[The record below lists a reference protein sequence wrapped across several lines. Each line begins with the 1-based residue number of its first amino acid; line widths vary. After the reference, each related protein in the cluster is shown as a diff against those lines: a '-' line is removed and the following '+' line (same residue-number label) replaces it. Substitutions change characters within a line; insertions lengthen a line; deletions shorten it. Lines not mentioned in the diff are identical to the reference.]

1 MKDNHHSLT
10 DCKSVER
17 WLIGTVLI
25 LLVRMLTVD
34 AGTASRPTPMR
45 HQHEQR
51 PFYVLFDNTK
61 GETAGNADWVID
73 ATGNDPLRVTP
84 IVPLPPNPLVET
96 DWDGA
101 LSSWGVELTRSGRAR
116 ANSLPAVTGRITF
129 NDVTNPQ
136 DLSKYHVFVVC
147 EPNIEFTVAERQAII
162 AFVENGGGLFI
173 IGNHLGSDRN
183 NDGVDA
189 PRIWNNLFLQATQSR
204 LDFGLR
210 FNLVNIA
217 RENPD
222 LLGDLNDPDVH
233 AIVHGPFGDVR
244 GTILR
249 SGADM
254 LLEPMTN
261 PAARGVLFRRGFSPS
276 GRSGVVAAFSR
287 VGRGRIFALG
297 DSSPADDGTGDP
309 TDDLFNGWR
318 DPAGTNRELILNAT
332 VWLAGSATV
341 SDEPT
346 LIGITPRAVP
356 AGRTLTLLINARNSH
371 FVAGQTTAWFGDD
384 IVVNAISVTDAE
396 TLMANITVP
405 LGAPAGSRTV
415 RIVTGNQVIEAPDSL
430 IIP

>member
-1 MKDNHHSLT
+1 MSSSMSHRIWST
-10 DCKSVER
+10 
-17 WLIGTVLI
+17 IAALI
-25 LLVRMLTVD
+25 LSVNVLLAG
-34 AGTASRPTPMR
+34 AGTAGSPILTR
-45 HQHEQR
+45 HQYEQK

-61 GETAGNADWVID
+61 AQTAGNADWVID

-84 IVPLPPNPLVET
+84 IVPLPPNPVVET

-101 LSSWGVELTRSGRAR
+101 LSSWGVELTSSGRAR
-116 ANSLPAVTGRITF
+116 ANSLPAGSGRITF
-129 NDVTNPQ
+129 NDPTNPQ

-147 EPNIEFTVAERQAII
+147 EPNIEFTVAERQAIL

-189 PRIWNNLFLQATQSR
+189 PRIWNNLFVQATQAR

-210 FNLVNIA
+210 FNLVNIV

-222 LLGDLNDPDVH
+222 QLGDLNDPDVH
-233 AIVHGPFGDVR
+233 AIVRGPFGDVR

-254 LLEPMTN
+254 LIDQMAN
-261 PAARGVLFRRGFSPS
+261 PAVRGVVFRRGFSPS

-287 VGRGRIFALG
+287 VGKGRIFAIG

-309 TDDLFNGWR
+309 TDELFNGWR

-346 LIGITPRAVP
+346 LIGITPRAVT
-356 AGRTLTLLINARNSH
+356 AGRTLNLLINARNSH
-371 FVAGQTTAWFGDD
+371 FVPGQTTAWFGED
-384 IVVNAISVTDAE
+384 ILVNSISVTDAE
-396 TLMANITVP
+396 TLTANITVP
-405 LGAPAGSRTV
+405 SGAPAGARTV
-415 RIVTGNQVIEAPDSL
+415 RISTGQEVIEAPAGL